1 LNGTGLPRDRPAAGL
16 HAIANPQRAS
26 CEMAEFTGL
35 LLFVALAVAVG
46 TAIGPYIV
54 PALGWLLAA
63 GLTLTIAAGLLYVGI
78 VLQLPMTWL
87 DQTRLGRALASNQA
101 RDIRRTYALVYWG
114 VLIVMA
120 AGMLALGHFV
130 GR

>member
-1 LNGTGLPRDRPAAGL
+1 
-16 HAIANPQRAS
+16 
-26 CEMAEFTGL
+26 MAEFTGL

-54 PALGWLLAA
+54 PALGWVLAA

>member
-1 LNGTGLPRDRPAAGL
+1 
-16 HAIANPQRAS
+16 
-26 CEMAEFTGL
+26 MAEFTGL

-54 PALGWLLAA
+54 PALGWLLVA
-63 GLTLTIAAGLLYVGI
+63 GLTLTMAAGLLYVGI
-78 VLQLPMTWL
+78 VLQFPMPWL
-87 DQTRLGRALASNQA
+87 DQTRLGRALASDQA
-101 RDIRRTYALVYWG
+101 RDIRRSYAPVYWG

-130 GR
+130 AR